1 MERSPVRT
9 PFPSL
14 RPAGL
19 RTATAALLA
28 APLIAAPTAAQADS
42 GPQAGPGAPG
52 DCLAADGA
60 TVEEERLSGDVPQEI
75 LRRSGFDGMAADFT
89 RALCSAPN
97 LKAAENAVRRH
108 GDRLWSAAVAR
119 VQGTGPYAEASQGT
133 SKGAGRDGSE
143 DRLSAGDDRP
153 LYWARLG
160 MASALRRWEP
170 SFDLADAD
178 RARLIEDLERVSR
191 GQDDMD
197 FPGDPNM
204 KRVVVTG
211 FDPFRLDGDMRRSNP
226 SGAAALALDGAV
238 IETEAGPAVVQ
249 TAVFPVRWRDF
260 ADGMVESALAPHYTG
275 DRPADAVFTVSQ
287 GREGRFDL
295 EAHNGAWRGGSD
307 DNERVGDEGMIPIPE
322 GAPTVTPQP
331 QWSDST
337 IDRPAVVE
345 AVSDAPFP
353 VVDNTEVTEI
363 PAGGTEPV
371 TRPDGPTEGSQARAG
386 GGGSYL
392 SNEIAYRNTLLRD
405 ATGRDIPAG
414 HIHTPILH
422 FGEGSDA
429 VTDPSFEE
437 MRDSITEQTTLIVEA
452 SVRD

>member
-1 MERSPVRT
+1 MRT
-9 PFPSL
+9 PSPSTAFPG
-14 RPAGL
+14 PAAL
-19 RTATAALLA
+19 RTAAAALLT
-28 APLIAAPTAAQADS
+28 APLIAAPAAAQADAQ
-42 GPQAGPGAPG
+42 PPA

-60 TVEEERLSGDVPQEI
+60 TVEEQRLSDDVPQEI
-75 LRRSGFDGMAADFT
+75 LRRSGFDGTAADFT

-119 VQGTGPYAEASQGT
+119 VQGTGPYRGAS
-133 SKGAGRDGSE
+133 RDTSE
-143 DRLSAGDDRP
+143 DGLSAGDDRP

-160 MASALRRWEP
+160 MTSALRRWEP
-170 SFDLADAD
+170 SYELADAD
-178 RARLIEDLERVSR
+178 RARLIEVLERASR
-191 GQDDMD
+191 GQDDMA
-197 FPGDPNM
+197 FSGNPNM

-226 SGAAALALDGAV
+226 SGAAALALDGTV
-238 IETEAGPAVVQ
+238 IETEAGPTLVQ

-260 ADGMVESALAPHYTG
+260 TDGMVESALVPHYTG

-307 DNERVGDEGMIPIPE
+307 DNERVGEAGMVPIPE
-322 GAPTVTPQP
+322 GVPTVSPQP

-337 IDRPAVVE
+337 LDRPAIVE
-345 AVSDAPFP
+345 ATSGSPFP
-353 VVDNTEVTEI
+353 VVDNTQVTEI

-371 TRPDGPTEGSQARAG
+371 VRPGGPTEGSRARAG

-414 HIHTPILH
+414 HIHTPVLH

>member
-1 MERSPVRT
+1 MRT
-9 PFPSL
+9 PSPSP
-14 RPAGL
+14 RPTAL
-19 RTATAALLA
+19 RTAAAALLA
-28 APLIAAPTAAQADS
+28 APLFAAPAAAQAD
-42 GPQAGPGAPG
+42 AGPGGPA

-60 TVEEERLSGDVPQEI
+60 TVEEERLSGNVPQEI

-119 VQGTGPYAEASQGT
+119 VQGTGPYQG
-133 SKGAGRDGSE
+133 ASE
-143 DRLSAGDDRP
+143 DGLSAGDDRP

-160 MASALRRWEP
+160 MTSALRRWEP
-170 SFDLADAD
+170 SFGLADAD
-178 RARLIEDLERVSR
+178 RARLIADLERVSR

-197 FPGDPNM
+197 FTGNPNM

-238 IETEAGPAVVQ
+238 IETEAGPALVQ

-260 ADGMVESALAPHYTG
+260 TDGMVESALAPHYTG
-275 DRPADAVFTVSQ
+275 GRPADAVFTVSQ

-307 DNERVGDEGMIPIPE
+307 DNERVGEEGMVPIPE
-322 GAPTVTPQP
+322 GVPTVSPQP

-337 IDRPAVVE
+337 LDRPAIVE
-345 AVSDAPFP
+345 AASGSPFP

-363 PAGGTEPV
+363 PAGETDPV
-371 TRPDGPTEGSQARAG
+371 VRPDGPTEGSQARAG

-452 SVRD
+452 AVRD